1 VIRGV
6 SPSSQP
12 SPIQGDW
19 EGLPRP
25 WYYQAWFLYPSF
37 LFWPVWSVLIIRSP
51 WQNSSLAGS
60 IAWAVLF
67 SGIVLSV
74 VRLTQGGT
82 VAYSTLALMA
92 PGLLLTVITQAHW
105 TAYRRAWRPGK
116 EGPPPG
122 ESDGAGAPARSSRG
136 GRVRRSR
143 SRWQAGVSAR
153 RRR

>member
-1 VIRGV
+1 MRGV
-6 SPSSQP
+6 APPSQP
-12 SPIQGDW
+12 PLIQGKW

-51 WQNSSLAGS
+51 WQNSSVAGS

-82 VAYSTLALMA
+82 VAYSTLALVA
-92 PGLLLTVITQAHW
+92 PGLLLTVITQVHW
-105 TAYRRAWRPGK
+105 TAYRRAWRPAG
-116 EGPPPG
+116 EVPPPG
-122 ESDGAGAPARSSRG
+122 ECGGADARARSSRG
-136 GRVRRSR
+136 GRGRRNR
-143 SRWQAGVSAR
+143 SAARASAR